1 MYAIELEHVKKTFRK
16 SGFTLDLPELRVPEG
31 YVTGF
36 IGENGAGKTTTMKLI
51 MHMLFVGEGAVRV
64 LGRDVSEASLR
75 ADIGYVGENMGFMDE
90 ATLDANVRMLKPF
103 YPQWDDRE
111 FNALLRRFGLTDL
124 RQKHKALSQGKR
136 KQFALATV
144 LARRPRLLL
153 LDEPTANLDPLVRNE
168 ILTILSEKLEREE
181 LTVFFS
187 THITSDLD
195 KIADYLQFI
204 HKGRLLLSGAK
215 DEILE
220 SHQVVKG
227 KRDLLAPETRD
238 VLVHCEETEFGF
250 SGLCG
255 NIAAAREVFGGEA
268 VYEKA
273 TVEDIFIAYTKR
285 ERGIS
290 V

>member
-16 SGFTLDLPELRVPEG
+16 SGFMLDLPELRIPEG

-51 MHMLFVGEGAVRV
+51 MNMLFAGEGAVRV
-64 LGRDVSEASLR
+64 LGKDVSDASLR
-75 ADIGYVGENMGFMDE
+75 AEIGYVGENMGFMDE
-90 ATLDANVRMLKPF
+90 ASLDSNVRMIKPF
-103 YPQWDDRE
+103 YPRWDDAA
-111 FNALLRRFGLTDL
+111 FSALLKRFGLTDL
-124 RQKHKALSQGKR
+124 RKKHKALSQGKR

-144 LARRPRLLL
+144 LAHRPRLLL

-204 HKGRLLLSGAK
+204 HAGRLLLSGTK
-215 DEILE
+215 DDILE
-220 SHQVVKG
+220 SHRMVKG
-227 KRDLLAPETRD
+227 KRELLAPETRD
-238 VLVHCEETEFGF
+238 VFIYCEETEFGF

-255 NIAAAREVFGGEA
+255 NIVAAREAFGDEA

>member
-16 SGFTLDLPELRVPEG
+16 SGFMLDLPELRIPEG

-51 MHMLFVGEGAVRV
+51 MNMLFAGEGAVRV
-64 LGRDVSEASLR
+64 LGKDVSDASLR
-75 ADIGYVGENMGFMDE
+75 AEIGYVGEHMGFMDE
-90 ATLDANVRMLKPF
+90 ASLDSNVRMIKPF
-103 YPQWDDRE
+103 YPRWDDAA
-111 FNALLRRFGLTDL
+111 FSALLKRFGLTDL
-124 RQKHKALSQGKR
+124 RKKHKALSQGKR

-144 LARRPRLLL
+144 LAHRPRLLL

-204 HKGRLLLSGAK
+204 HAGRLLLSGTK
-215 DEILE
+215 DDILE
-220 SHQVVKG
+220 SHRMVKG
-227 KRDLLAPETRD
+227 KRELLAPETRD
-238 VLVHCEETEFGF
+238 VFIYCEETEFGF

-255 NIAAAREVFGGEA
+255 NIVAAREAFGDEA

>member
-16 SGFTLDLPELRVPEG
+16 SGFMLDLPELRIPEG

-51 MHMLFVGEGAVRV
+51 MNMLFAGEGAVRV
-64 LGRDVSEASLR
+64 LGKDVSDASLR
-75 ADIGYVGENMGFMDE
+75 AEIGYVGEHMGFMDE
-90 ATLDANVRMLKPF
+90 ASLDSNVRMIKPF
-103 YPQWDDRE
+103 YPRWDDAQ
-111 FNALLRRFGLTDL
+111 FSAMLKRFGLTDL
-124 RQKHKALSQGKR
+124 RKKHKALSHGKR

-144 LARRPRLLL
+144 LARHPRLLL

-204 HKGRLLLSGAK
+204 HAGRLLLSGTK
-215 DEILE
+215 DDILE
-220 SHQVVKG
+220 SHRMVKG
-227 KRDLLAPETRD
+227 KRELLAPETRD
-238 VLVHCEETEFGF
+238 VFIYCEETEFGF

-255 NIAAAREVFGGEA
+255 NIVAAREAFGDEA

>member
-16 SGFTLDLPELRVPEG
+16 SGFMLDLPELRIPEG

-51 MHMLFVGEGAVRV
+51 MNMLFAGEGAVRV
-64 LGRDVSEASLR
+64 LGKDVSDASLR
-75 ADIGYVGENMGFMDE
+75 AEIGYVGENMGFMDE
-90 ATLDANVRMLKPF
+90 ASLDSNVRMIKPF
-103 YPQWDDRE
+103 YPRWDDAA
-111 FNALLRRFGLTDL
+111 FSALLKRFGLTDL
-124 RQKHKALSQGKR
+124 RKKHKALSQGKR

-144 LARRPRLLL
+144 LAHRPRLLL

-204 HKGRLLLSGAK
+204 HAGRLLLSGTK
-215 DEILE
+215 DDVLE
-220 SHQVVKG
+220 SHRMVKG
-227 KRDLLAPETRD
+227 KRELLAPETRD
-238 VLVHCEETEFGF
+238 VFIYCEETEFGF

-255 NIAAAREVFGGEA
+255 DIAAAREAFGNEA

-273 TVEDIFIAYTKR
+273 TVEDIFLAYTKR